1 MSGGSMSAEGARAYA
16 CIQSIAM
23 TCQLR
28 DISFHR
34 FLKAS
39 LVCYIRTGRPMSAG
53 SLPVKLVFSELVQG
67 IGSEKPQFP
76 RHSPVG
82 NRASDAHES
91 RHETTPKQAI
101 AILYI

>member
-1 MSGGSMSAEGARAYA
+1 
-16 CIQSIAM
+16 
-23 TCQLR
+23 
-28 DISFHR
+28 
-34 FLKAS
+34 
-39 LVCYIRTGRPMSAG
+39 MSAG

-82 NRASDAHES
+82 NRAIDAHES

-101 AILYI
+101 VILYI